1 MRCMCLR
8 AEGGCGLGGIMRY
21 ALLALSLLF
30 VLVWFGAFVMFH
42 IAGTVVHLL
51 LVAALIL
58 FIIHLV
64 ASQNSLSS

>member
-1 MRCMCLR
+1 
-8 AEGGCGLGGIMRY
+8 MRY
-21 ALLALSLLF
+21 ALLGLALLF

-42 IAGTVVHLL
+42 VAGALVHIL

-58 FIIHLV
+58 FIIHFV